1 MTLKMIVP
9 VDVNDAV
16 LVASNIAETD
26 YTAWNSGTAYIIGD
40 RVIVVST
47 HSIYEAIAAG
57 TNHDPVADTALETPL
72 WWVRVGATN
81 KWRAFDGVIQ
91 DQAVKTGGITYEL
104 DLTSR
109 ADGIA
114 LFNLD
119 AESVTVQ
126 VSDPLTP
133 RVNLISATDDL
144 STWTDV
150 PGSFI
155 GGTATDPDG
164 GSTAIIIDFP
174 GSSNP
179 DYIIKASSA
188 GGNYSE
194 VTMSAWLRSDVI
206 SAVTFDIAGL
216 STPTAGVVVNISNT
230 WQRYSV
236 TGVNLNGD
244 GTPAFQIENHLE
256 IAGIVEIWHPQLEL
270 GDTATNYQAID
281 ASDNITSFAYET
293 TKDLQDYSGIE
304 DYWTYFFNGIDRL
317 SDVVFEDVPAFS
329 GTTVYIS
336 INSSDDAKVGEIAL
350 GQNFLLGKT
359 HAGASV
365 GIQDFSRKERDTF
378 GNWVIIERSYAD
390 TMDVNFSFDASRVA
404 YTRRTLADRRAQP
417 TVFHA
422 GETNEQFGL
431 LAYGFYKDINF
442 PIVTRDLCVASL
454 EIEGLT

>member
-9 VDVNDAV
+9 IDVNDAV

-26 YTAWNSGTAYIIGD
+26 YAAWNSGTAYIIGD
-40 RVIVVST
+40 RVIVVAT

-57 TNHDPVADTALETPL
+57 ANHDPVADTALETPL

-81 KWRAFDGVIQ
+81 KWRAFDDVIQ
-91 DQAVKTGGITYEL
+91 DQAVLSGGITYEL

-126 VSDPLTP
+126 ISDPLAI
-133 RVNLISATDDL
+133 RRNLLVSTDDL
-144 STWTDV
+144 DDASWVKDGVTYNGLV
-150 PGSFI
+150 S
-155 GGTATDPDG
+155 DPDG
-164 GSTAIIIDFP
+164 GMTAQSFTFTDETDSISQLISLITTDVTSNFWAKSIGGDLTFNISMGGP
-174 GSSNP
+174 TTTDIVVSDDWQQFQSS
-179 DYIIKASSA
+179 K
-188 GGNYSE
+188 E
-194 VTMSAWLRSDVI
+194 
-206 SAVTFDIAGL
+206 
-216 STPTAGVVVNISNT
+216 TANKIRIESGVVG
-230 WQRYSV
+230 SV
-236 TGVNLNGD
+236 TIHV
-244 GTPAFQIENHLE
+244 
-256 IAGIVEIWHPQLEL
+256 WHPQLEL
-270 GDTATNYQAID
+270 GDEVTDYQAID
-281 ASDNITSFAYET
+281 ASGAILSFAYDV

-304 DYWTYFFNGIDRL
+304 DYWTYFFNPIVRL
-317 SDVVFEDVPAFS
+317 SDVVFEDVPAFA
-329 GTTVYIS
+329 GTTVYILV
-336 INSSDDAKVGEIAL
+336 NSSGDAKVGEIAL

-378 GNWVIIERSYAD
+378 GNWIIIERSYAD

-422 GETNEQFGL
+422 GEMNEQFGL
-431 LAYGFYKDINF
+431 LTYGFYKEINF
-442 PIVTRDLCVASL
+442 PIVAGSNSL
-454 EIEGLT
+454 LDKTLQLMAAFGNHH